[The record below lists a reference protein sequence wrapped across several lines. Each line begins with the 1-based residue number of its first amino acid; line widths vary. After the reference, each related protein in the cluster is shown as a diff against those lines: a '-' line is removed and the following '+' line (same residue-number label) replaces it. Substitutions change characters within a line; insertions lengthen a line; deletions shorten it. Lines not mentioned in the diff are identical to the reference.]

1 MHIFQIPALLPKLFP
16 QWIWRGSKEHK
27 TIYLTFDD
35 GPHPEITPW
44 VLNTLEHFHAKATF
58 FCVGENAQKYPNIV
72 QLIRDQGHEIG
83 NHTYNHLKGWQY
95 SDQAYIDNVNKATA
109 WLPGNLFRPPYGRIR
124 ISQAKSLR
132 KMGFKIV
139 MWSLLSCDYDP
150 NLDREQSLKKLI
162 KYSTNGSN
170 VVFHDNEKAYENL
183 KFLLPRYLE
192 FLTRHGFEMKILE

>member
-1 MHIFQIPALLPKLFP
+1 MHIFKIPALLPKLFP
-16 QWIWRGSKEHK
+16 QWIWQGSKNHK

-44 VLNTLEHFHAKATF
+44 VIETLVRFHAKATF

-72 QLIRDQGHEIG
+72 QLIREHGHEIG

-95 SDQAYIDNVNKATA
+95 SDQTYIDNVNKATE

-124 ISQAKSLR
+124 YSQANKLR

-162 KYSTNGSN
+162 KHSANGSI
-170 VVFHDNEKAYENL
+170 VVFHDSEKAYENL

>member
-1 MHIFQIPALLPKLFP
+1 VHY
-16 QWIWRGSKEHK
+16 WGEC
-27 TIYLTFDD
+27 DD
-35 GPHPEITPW
+35 PWYRRVFTAAGKHRCIVVENVNTP
-44 VLNTLEHFHAKATF
+44 VET
-58 FCVGENAQKYPNIV
+58 
-72 QLIRDQGHEIG
+72 
-83 NHTYNHLKGWQY
+83 
-95 SDQAYIDNVNKATA
+95 YIDNVNKATA

-124 ISQAKSLR
+124 FSQANKLR

-162 KYSTNGSN
+162 KYSANGSI
-170 VVFHDNEKAYENL
+170 VVFHDSEKAYENL